1 VLFATRMTSLR
12 AAGFIVYRVV
22 SSRIEY
28 LMMQTSYGQFH
39 WTPPK
44 GHVDPGESDME
55 TAVRE
60 TEEEAGLEPQHIKV
74 IEDFRKELY
83 YTVREKPK
91 TVVYWLAE
99 LVDNKTPIILSDEHK
114 DFKWVDLEE
123 ARKLGD
129 YVDFQNL
136 LKECDVYLKKTLQL

>member
-1 VLFATRMTSLR
+1 M
-12 AAGFIVYRVV
+12 

-28 LMMQTSYGQFH
+28 LMMQTSYGQCH

-55 TAVRE
+55 TALRE
-60 TEEEAGLEPQHIKV
+60 TEEEAGLKSHHIKV
-74 IEDFRKELY
+74 LHDFRKELF

-99 LVDNKTPIILSDEHK
+99 LEDSKTPVILSEEHK

-123 ARKLGD
+123 ACKLGD

-136 LKECDVYLKKTLQL
+136 LRECNVYLKEKLQL